1 MGYQDRD
8 YFRNQKHPYWA
19 LLESTRAC
27 WGIILA
33 HVIIFLIIVLAQDGR
48 HSVEDALRLDPH
60 AMVQHWQLYRLLTA
74 SFVVDNPWHL
84 GFALLLVWLIGQ
96 ELEVIYG
103 SLEFLTFYIIANV
116 IGNLSQFLALQFAFP
131 NQLVNLTVIR
141 GEGGEL
147 GFLPFMEFGPSSAAL
162 SLLFIGVLHY
172 PYRMVTYL
180 FVPMQMWIFGLI
192 ALAVD
197 LFFFMQNVPAI
208 FRLAVHGP
216 TLLWALS
223 YQQFNWRLWRD
234 ISWPPRFRRPLRRQL
249 APIAQSR
256 PKSVKLV
263 LEEEFSDLPVQRT
276 PRVVDEQ
283 LEAKMDAV
291 LEKVGKSG
299 MDSLTEEEKN
309 TLKHASEVLR
319 KKNA

>member
-1 MGYQDRD
+1 
-8 YFRNQKHPYWA
+8 

-33 HVIIFLIIVLAQDGR
+33 HVVIFLIIVLAQDGR
-48 HSVEDALRLDPH
+48 HSVEDALRLDPQ
-60 AMVQHWQLYRLLTA
+60 AMVQDWQWYRLATA
-74 SFVVDNPWHL
+74 SFVITNPWHL
-84 GFALLLVWLIGQ
+84 GVLLLLVWLIGQ

-103 SLEFLTFYIIANV
+103 SLEFLTFYILANV
-116 IGNLSQFLALQFAFP
+116 IGNLAQFLALQFALP
-131 NQLVNLTVIR
+131 HQLANLPIAR
-141 GEGGEL
+141 GEGWEIG
-147 GFLPFMEFGPSSAAL
+147 LPPLFEFGPSSAAI
-162 SLLFIGVLHY
+162 SLLFLGVLHY

-197 LFFFMQNVPAI
+197 LFFFMQHVPAAL
-208 FRLAVHGP
+208 RLAVHGP

-223 YQQFNWRLWRD
+223 YHQLNWRITRAW
-234 ISWPPRFRRPLRRQL
+234 SWPPLRLRQPLKRQL

-256 PKSVKLV
+256 PKGIKLV
-263 LEEEFSDLPVQRT
+263 LEEDFADSPVRRA
-276 PRVVDEQ
+276 PRLVDEQ
-283 LEAKMDAV
+283 LEAKMDAI
-291 LEKVGKSG
+291 LEKVSKSG

-319 KKNA
+319 RKNT